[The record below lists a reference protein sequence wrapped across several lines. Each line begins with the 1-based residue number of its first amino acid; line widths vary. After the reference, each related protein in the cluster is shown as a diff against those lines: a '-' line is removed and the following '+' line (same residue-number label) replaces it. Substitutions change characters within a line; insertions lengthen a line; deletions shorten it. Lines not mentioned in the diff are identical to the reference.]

1 MLYILLKVNTS
12 QTQVFLFGEIFSYKA
27 FKRAQL
33 QPHSSR
39 QGPRHRSVYAP
50 HVSRYELRTQFFFR
64 RHSREM
70 QTQNSQTLK
79 FAPTENTAELRNC
92 TSTSYELIHN
102 ISKFYK

>member
-1 MLYILLKVNTS
+1 MLYILLKVNSS
-12 QTQVFLFGEIFSYKA
+12 QTQVFLFREIFNYKA

-33 QPHSSR
+33 QPHTSR

-50 HVSRYELRTQFFFR
+50 HVSRYELRTQIFC
-64 RHSREM
+64 HSREM

-92 TSTSYELIHN
+92 TSTSYELITQH
-102 ISKFYK
+102 IRIL